1 MTSPE
6 QTPYSLVQG
15 CKLFL
20 QYQGQDNDDHSC
32 HFYQYSWEFL
42 EKEKHPNQKVRSKT
56 VSADDMIF
64 DIENPKDLT
73 KKTPRTNRQIL

>member
-20 QYQGQDNDDHSC
+20 EYQGQDNDDHSC
-32 HFYQYSWEFL
+32 HFYQYSWEIL
-42 EKEKHPNQKVRSKT
+42 EKEKKWKASK
-56 VSADDMIF
+56 S
-64 DIENPKDLT
+64 ESEK
-73 KKTPRTNRQIL
+73 